1 MSNTQKG
8 SVGVAV
14 IGAGSIA
21 NLAHFPS
28 VLQIEE
34 GRLEAACDPV
44 EEYRERATKQWH
56 VPHVFAD
63 YQEMLKLD
71 SIDLVIIAS
80 PNVFHHEQ
88 AVAALQAGK
97 HVIIE
102 KPFACTNAEAWDIVA
117 TAKQYNR
124 KVMVGCNYRFWEQ
137 HLIAKQLITSGVI
150 GEVKMGSSKSHES
163 WSLYHEMISY
173 TRYRA
178 DAEMAGA
185 GALFDLGSHMSDL
198 LLWFMGKRPIR
209 VCGIAKNL
217 TRPSSYTTLDDCV
230 YIQIEFE
237 GGAYG
242 MVDLNRYSPVVTQGC
257 ELLGTE
263 GTILTCSES
272 QNPYQSAP
280 LAVYTDKDYNW
291 EDLPEVMRDYRYP
304 QVFWAQDNVD
314 RPLKKRWTPIYP
326 PRGWAYKKMIQHF
339 IDCIAYG
346 QEPIIKAED
355 GAWAME
361 VLCGVFKSMDVNGW
375 VDLPMKE
382 EVIPPGFKKRGATL
396 ASCAS

>member
-1 MSNTQKG
+1 MANIKKG

-28 VLQIEE
+28 VAQIEE
-34 GRLEAACDPV
+34 GRLEATCDPV
-44 EEYRERATKQWH
+44 EEYRERAVKKWGI
-56 VPHVFAD
+56 PKIFAD
-63 YQEMLKLD
+63 YQEMLELD
-71 SIDLVIIAS
+71 SIDLVIVAS
-80 PNVFHHEQ
+80 PNVFHHEH

-117 TAKQYNR
+117 AAEKYNR

-137 HLIAKQLITSGVI
+137 HLIAKNLITSGVI
-150 GEVKMGSSKSHES
+150 GDLKMGSSKSHES

-173 TRYRA
+173 TRFRA
-178 DAEMAGA
+178 NPELAGA
-185 GALFDLGSHMSDL
+185 GALFDLGSHMTDL
-198 LLWFMGKRPIR
+198 LLWFMDKPPKR

-217 TRPSSYTTLDDCV
+217 TRPSTYTVLDDCV
-230 YIQIEFE
+230 YIQVEFE

-242 MVDLNRYSPVVTQGC
+242 IVDLNRYSPVVTQGC

-263 GTILTCSES
+263 GTILTSSEA

-291 EDLPEVMRDYRYP
+291 EDLPEVLRDYRYP

-314 RPLKKRWTPIYP
+314 RPLKKRWIPIYP

-339 IDCIAYG
+339 IDCIAYDKD
-346 QEPIIKAED
+346 PIIRPDD
-355 GAWAME
+355 GAFAME
-361 VLCGVFKSMDVNGW
+361 VLCGVLKSMETNGW
-375 VDLPMKE
+375 VDLPLKE
-382 EVIPPGFKKRGATL
+382 EVIPPGFKKRGKG
-396 ASCAS
+396 

>member
-1 MSNTQKG
+1 MANMKKG
-8 SVGVAV
+8 SVGVGV

-28 VLQIEE
+28 VAQIEE
-34 GRLEAACDPV
+34 GRLEATCDPV
-44 EEYRERATKQWH
+44 EEYRERAAKKWGIPKIF
-56 VPHVFAD
+56 VD

-71 SIDLVIIAS
+71 SIDLVIVAS
-80 PNVFHHEQ
+80 PNVFHHEH

-117 TAKQYNR
+117 EAKKYNR

-137 HLIAKQLITSGVI
+137 HLIAKDLITSGVI
-150 GEVKMGSSKSHES
+150 GDLKMGSSKSHES

-173 TRYRA
+173 TRFRA
-178 DAEMAGA
+178 NPELAGA
-185 GALFDLGSHMSDL
+185 GALFDLGSHMTDL
-198 LLWFMGKRPIR
+198 LLWFMGKPPKR

-217 TRPSSYTTLDDCV
+217 TRPSTYTVLDDCV
-230 YIQIEFE
+230 YIQVEFE

-242 MVDLNRYSPVVTQGC
+242 IVDLNRYSPVVTQGC

-263 GTILTCSES
+263 GTILTSSEA

-291 EDLPEVMRDYRYP
+291 EDLPEILRDYRYP

-314 RPLKKRWTPIYP
+314 RPLKKRWIPIYP

-339 IDCIAYG
+339 IDCIAYDKD
-346 QEPIIKAED
+346 PIIRSED
-355 GAWAME
+355 GALAME
-361 VLCGVFKSMDVNGW
+361 VLCGVLKSMETNGW
-375 VDLPMKE
+375 VELPLKE
-382 EVIPPGFKKRGATL
+382 EVIPPGFKKRGKG
-396 ASCAS
+396 